1 MRIAVFGSGGVGG
14 YFGGR
19 LAQAGEDV
27 VFIARGDHL
36 KAMLKQGLK
45 VDSVNGDFLVKPVQ
59 AKEDPA
65 QVGIVDVVLVCVKA
79 WQVPDAAEAIKPMI
93 GPDTVALPL
102 QNGLEAPTQLA
113 AVLGNQHVLGGLC
126 GLSTFIVGPGH
137 IRHAGAD
144 PWIRFGELDNRPSE
158 RVERLRRAFDRASGL
173 TVEIPP
179 DIQVALWMKFL
190 FITVWSGV
198 GAVTRTPLGVWR
210 SVPETRQ
217 MAESALQDIIRV
229 AHARDIALPENAMA
243 TIMNMYDSFP
253 PDITSSM
260 QRDIAEGRPSE
271 LDAQI
276 GAVVRFGKEVDV
288 VTPLNNF
295 IYATLLPA
303 ELQARGELQIPE

>member
-1 MRIAVFGSGGVGG
+1 MRIAIFGAGGVGG

-36 KAMLKQGLK
+36 KTMLKQGLK
-45 VDSVNGDFLVKPVQ
+45 VDSVKGGFLVNPVQ
-59 AKEDPA
+59 ATDDPT

-79 WQVPDAAEAIKPMI
+79 WQVTDAAEAIRPMI
-93 GPDTVALPL
+93 GPDTVVLPL

-113 AVLGNQHVLGGLC
+113 AVLGDHHVLGGLC
-126 GLSTFIVGPGH
+126 GLSTFIMGPGH

-144 PWIRFGELDNRPSE
+144 PWIRFGELDNRPSD
-158 RVERLRRAFDRASGL
+158 RVEGLRQVFDRASGL

-190 FITVWSGV
+190 FITAWSGV
-198 GAVTRTPLGVWR
+198 GAITRTPLGIWR
-210 SVPETRQ
+210 SLTETRQ
-217 MAESALQDIIRV
+217 MAENALKEIISV
-229 AHARDIALPENAMA
+229 AQVLDVSLPENAVS
-243 TIMNMYDSFP
+243 TTMNMYESLP
-253 PDITSSM
+253 PEITTSM
-260 QRDIAEGRPSE
+260 QHDIAEGRPSE

-288 VTPLNNF
+288 LTPLHKF
-295 IYATLLPA
+295 IYDSLLPM
-303 ELQARGELQIPE
+303 ELRARGQLQFD